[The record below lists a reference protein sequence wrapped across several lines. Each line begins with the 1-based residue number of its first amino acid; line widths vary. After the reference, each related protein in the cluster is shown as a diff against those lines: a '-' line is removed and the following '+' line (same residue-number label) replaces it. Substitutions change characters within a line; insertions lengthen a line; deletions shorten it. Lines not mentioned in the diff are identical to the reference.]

1 MKADGSRHIGPN
13 DVVVPGPYVYS
24 GAGFSSIARL
34 ERPLGPK
41 AKLFASSDFLSHVAA
56 EWESS
61 LSKKAMCA
69 RVRRFVPGLSPG
81 FLNRRAVFGVRSS
94 VIGRS
99 GFIPEALVLK
109 GECSFHVI
117 NCNSPGASG
126 APAFSAMAVKEL
138 QDGGYLDGLR
148 PRGASVQIPGW
159 DFAAV
164 SALWGRRR
172 QGTLPRPSAPTE
184 VVPSGTAPDSW
195 RMSTGRSRPWRPLRR
210 RGAPRPPPTRGRQ
223 PRRGRQRTSLRSA
236 GCW

>member
-1 MKADGSRHIGPN
+1 MTSNIYRPPELPSYPFLDPHFVVRADGSRHIGPN
-13 DVVVPGPYVYS
+13 AVVVPGPYVYS
-24 GAGFSSIARL
+24 GAGFSSIARFL

-41 AKLFASSDFLSHVAA
+41 AKLLASSDFLSLVAA
-56 EWESS
+56 EWKSS

-81 FLNRRAVFGVRSS
+81 VLNRRAVFGVRSS

-117 NCNSPGASG
+117 NYNSPGASG

-148 PRGASVQIPGW
+148 PRGASALIPGW

-164 SALWGRRR
+164 SAL
-172 QGTLPRPSAPTE
+172 
-184 VVPSGTAPDSW
+184 
-195 RMSTGRSRPWRPLRR
+195 
-210 RGAPRPPPTRGRQ
+210 
-223 PRRGRQRTSLRSA
+223 
-236 GCW
+236 